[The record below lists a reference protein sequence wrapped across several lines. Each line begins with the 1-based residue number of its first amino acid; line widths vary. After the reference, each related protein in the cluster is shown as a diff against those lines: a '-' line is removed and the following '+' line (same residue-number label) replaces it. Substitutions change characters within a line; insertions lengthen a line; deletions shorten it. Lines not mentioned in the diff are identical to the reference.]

1 MIYPIERRKR
11 RTRRKI
17 EPTEDRVNLIIEYY
31 NQDISYKEMC
41 QLTGYS
47 VPTIKK
53 IIEQRRK
60 MNQNN
65 EDENLIFPKDDSER
79 DRTPKNK
86 ITEEQK
92 DKICECYNKNYT
104 YKEIS
109 EATHISVTTILKVIK
124 ERRALAIPKRIKEDD
139 FVDYFFKVD
148 TRRLYSIKD
157 VKKFYSKCVEEK
169 NEDWQQYIDKILEE
183 K

>member
-11 RTRRKI
+11 RTGRKI

-92 DKICECYNKNYT
+92 DKICEYYNKNYI

-169 NEDWQQYIDKILEE
+169 IEDWQQYIDKILEE

>member
-11 RTRRKI
+11 RTGRKI

-31 NQDISYKEMC
+31 NQDITYKEMC

-53 IIEQRRK
+53 IINKRRSQ
-60 MNQNN
+60 MNN
-65 EDENLIFPKDDSER
+65 ESENTNLVFPKDDSER

-86 ITEEQK
+86 VTEEQK
-92 DKICECYNKNYT
+92 DQICEYYNKNYT

-109 EATHISVTTILKVIK
+109 LATNISVTTILKVIK
-124 ERRALAIPKRIKEDD
+124 ERRELAMPSRLNEDE
-139 FVDYFFKVD
+139 FINYFFEKD
-148 TRRLYSIKD
+148 KRRLYSIKD

-169 NEDWQQYIDKILEE
+169 VEDWQQYIDKIL
-183 K
+183 

>member
-11 RTRRKI
+11 RTGRKI

-60 MNQNN
+60 VNQNN
-65 EDENLIFPKDDSER
+65 IFLHKIILSFPYKSYCGK
-79 DRTPKNK
+79 RTP
-86 ITEEQK
+86 I
-92 DKICECYNKNYT
+92 
-104 YKEIS
+104 
-109 EATHISVTTILKVIK
+109 V
-124 ERRALAIPKRIKEDD
+124 
-139 FVDYFFKVD
+139 
-148 TRRLYSIKD
+148 
-157 VKKFYSKCVEEK
+157 
-169 NEDWQQYIDKILEE
+169 
-183 K
+183 